1 MLKLIDHFSTAS
13 QNYVS
18 PSQTE
23 IEIPFRVAQKLN
35 ALEVGDHTYI
45 SLVGRNG
52 RAEIT
57 KYTHT
62 APIKSGVITVERD
75 VGKTGAMNFPA
86 GTCVTIDINTV
97 ALTEYV
103 AAVVAEAVQAA
114 LANTAE

>member
-18 PSQTE
+18 PNQTE

-35 ALEVGDHTYI
+35 TLEVGDHTYI
-45 SLVGRNG
+45 SLIGRNG

-86 GTCVTIDINTV
+86 GTCVTIDMNSV
-97 ALTEYV
+97 ALSEYV
-103 AAVVAEAVQAA
+103 ATVVQEAVQAA
-114 LANTAE
+114 LAQPAE

>member
-45 SLVGRNG
+45 SIVGRNG

-62 APIKSGVITVERD
+62 GPVKSGVITVERD

-86 GTCVTIDINTV
+86 GSCVTIDMNSVI
-97 ALTEYV
+97 LSEYV
-103 AAVVAEAVQAA
+103 ASVVEEAVQAA
-114 LANTAE
+114 LAAKAE